1 MKIIEKLREL
11 GWIDQMKDLVKNQN
25 ITPAVMEASLEII
38 FHYDEDAENAWTE
51 YVHNLGIRSLWEE
64 IQKESALDQV
74 DPEALFEKATGKK
87 DPIEKIKN
95 LMNESES
102 FTVTITEPEAVQK
115 FFVFF
120 KGVEK

>member
-1 MKIIEKLREL
+1 MKIIEKLREI
-11 GWIDQMKDLVKNQN
+11 GWIDQMKDLVKSQN

-38 FHYDEDAENAWTE
+38 FHYDGDAENAWTE
-51 YVHNLGIRSLWEE
+51 YVHNLGIRSLWDE

-74 DPEALFEKATGKK
+74 DPEALFKKATGKK

-115 FFVFF
+115 FFDLM
-120 KGVEK
+120 KGVEE

>member
-1 MKIIEKLREL
+1 MKIIEKLREI

-25 ITPAVMEASLEII
+25 ITPAVMEASLELV
-38 FHYDEDAENAWTE
+38 FHYDADLEDTWSEDI
-51 YVHNLGIRSLWEE
+51 HNLGIKSLWDE

-74 DPEALFEKATGKK
+74 DPEALFKKATGKK
-87 DPIEKIKN
+87 NPIETIRN

-115 FFVFF
+115 FFDLM
-120 KGVEK
+120 KEVEE